1 MKPIQM
7 FSLFLNN
14 PLVFFLSAV
23 LPHNSER
30 SAVFL

>member
-1 MKPIQM
+1 P
-7 FSLFLNN
+7 FLNN

>member
-1 MKPIQM
+1 
-7 FSLFLNN
+7 LNN

>member
-1 MKPIQM
+1 
-7 FSLFLNN
+7 FLNN

>member
-1 MKPIQM
+1 FP
-7 FSLFLNN
+7 FLNN